1 MQTRNHALKLFIF
14 CIVLFSGNMP
24 LCAGDGKFAIVIHG
38 GSSGK
43 EKSAMIA
50 KNEKAYRDTLER
62 SLLAGHAILKK
73 GGSSLDAVEAAIVV
87 LENSPLFNAGKGAV
101 FTLEGKNE
109 LDASIMD
116 GKKIKAGAVGG
127 VTTIKNPIRAARA
140 VMEKTWHVLLTNEG
154 AETFAK
160 ESGLELVPP
169 EYFRSEAKWK
179 TYQQGLEKEKAR
191 NAAESKKNA
200 SLSPSLLRPRR
211 FGTVGCVALDSDG
224 NLAAGTSTGGL
235 MYKKF
240 GRIGDS
246 PIIGAG
252 TYADNETC
260 GISCTGQGEYFIRR
274 AVAFDISARMKYL
287 KQSLAEAAQS
297 TIQKTLEGDGG
308 AGGVIGIDRD
318 GNIVAEFN
326 SYGMVRGSID
336 VDGNLKITY

>member
-1 MQTRNHALKLFIF
+1 M
-14 CIVLFSGNMP
+14 SSS
-24 LCAGDGKFAIVIHG
+24 AGDGKFAIVIHG

-43 EKSAMIA
+43 SRGATIA
-50 KNEKAYRDTLER
+50 KDEKNYRDTLER
-62 SLLAGHAILKK
+62 SLRAGHDILKK
-73 GGSSLDAVEAAIVV
+73 GGSSLDSVEAAIIV

-116 GKKIKAGAVGG
+116 GKRIKAGAVGG
-127 VTTIKNPIRAARA
+127 VTTVKNPIRAARA
-140 VMEKTWHVLLTNEG
+140 VMDHTWHVLLTNQG

-160 ESGLELVPP
+160 NSGLELVAP
-169 EYFRSEAKWK
+169 EYFRTESRWK
-179 TYQQGLEKEKAR
+179 SYQQGLEKEKAR
-191 NAAESKKNA
+191 NAAEAKKSA
-200 SLSPSLLRPRR
+200 SLSPDLQRPRR

-224 NLAAGTSTGGL
+224 NIAAGTSTGGL

-287 KQSLAEAAQS
+287 KQSLAEAAKATVQ
-297 TIQKTLEGDGG
+297 QTLDGDGG
-308 AGGVIGIDRD
+308 AGGIIGIDRA
-318 GNIVAEFN
+318 GNIVGEYN
-326 SYGMVRGSID
+326 SHGMVWASID
-336 VDGNLKITY
+336 VDGKLKINY